1 MIKLKNAAQLAT
13 MQESCKLTVSALYEG
28 ASIIAPGVELGE
40 IDARIRRY
48 IEKHGGT
55 PSFLGYAG
63 FPKSSCISVNDVV
76 IHGIPGHQ
84 VLKEGDIVSIDVGAY
99 YKGYHGDCARTF
111 PCGKISPEA
120 ERLIQ
125 VTRDSFYAGLE
136 AIHPECRVGDISAAV
151 QKTAEAAGFSV
162 VREYIGHGVGENL
175 HEAPDVPNF
184 GMAGRGPRLYPGM
197 TLAIEPMINQGKKE
211 VRQLSDGWT
220 VVTLDGALS
229 AHYENTVAVTGDGA
243 KILTEL

>member
-1 MIKLKNAAQLAT
+1 MIKLKNAMQLAA
-13 MQESCKLTVSALYEG
+13 MQDSCKLTVEALYEG
-28 ASIIAPGVELGE
+28 ASIISPGVELGE
-40 IDARIRRY
+40 IDLKIRQY
-48 IEKHGGT
+48 IEKHKGT

-120 ERLIQ
+120 ARLIE
-125 VTRDSFYAGLE
+125 VTKESFYAGLST
-136 AIHPECRVGDISAAV
+136 IQPQSRVGDISAAV
-151 QKTAEAAGFSV
+151 QRTAEAAGFSV

-184 GMAGRGPRLYPGM
+184 GMAGKGPRLYAGM
-197 TLAIEPMINQGKKE
+197 TIAIEPMVNYGKKE
-211 VRQLSDGWT
+211 VRVLPDEWT
-220 VVTLDGALS
+220 VVTVDGSLS
-229 AHYENTVAVTGDGA
+229 AHYENTVAVTSDGA

>member
-1 MIKLKNAAQLAT
+1 MIKLKNSVQLAK
-13 MQESCKLTVSALYEG
+13 MQESCKLTIEALYEG
-28 ASIIAPGVELGE
+28 ASLIAPGVELGE
-40 IDARIRRY
+40 IDARIRHY

-76 IHGIPGHQ
+76 IHGIPEHR

-99 YKGYHGDCARTF
+99 YGGYHGDCARTF

-120 ERLIQ
+120 ERLIR
-125 VTRDSFYAGLE
+125 VTKESFYAGL
-136 AIHPECRVGDISAAV
+136 AAVHPQCRVGDISAAV
-151 QKTAEAAGFSV
+151 QNTAEAAGFSV
-162 VREYIGHGVGENL
+162 VREYVGHGVGENL

-184 GMAGRGPRLYPGM
+184 GMAGKGPRLYAGM
-197 TLAIEPMINQGKKE
+197 TLAIEPMVNQGKKE

-220 VVTLDGALS
+220 VVTLDGSLS
-229 AHYENTVAVTGDGA
+229 AHYENTIAVTGDGA

>member
-1 MIKLKNAAQLAT
+1 MIKLKNSIQLAT
-13 MQESCKLTVSALYEG
+13 MQESCKITVEALYHG
-28 ASIIAPGVELGE
+28 AEIIAPGVELGE
-40 IDARIRRY
+40 IDQRIRRF
-48 IEKHGGT
+48 IEKHGAT

-76 IHGIPGHQ
+76 IHGIPEHQ

-99 YKGYHGDCARTF
+99 YKGFHGDCARTF
-111 PCGKISPEA
+111 PCGNISPEA
-120 ERLIQ
+120 ERLIE
-125 VTRDSFYAGLE
+125 VTKQSFYAGLE
-136 AIHPECRVGDISAAV
+136 KVVPQNRVGDISAAV
-151 QKTAEAAGFSV
+151 QSTAESNGFSV

-175 HEAPDVPNF
+175 HEAPDIPNY
-184 GMAGRGPRLYPGM
+184 GVAGKGPRLYAGM

-220 VVTLDGALS
+220 VVTLDGSLS
-229 AHYENTVAVTGDGA
+229 AHYENTVAVTSDGA

>member
-1 MIKLKNAAQLAT
+1 MIKLKNAMQLAA
-13 MQESCKLTVSALYEG
+13 MQDSCKLTVEALYEG

-40 IDARIRRY
+40 IDQKIRQY
-48 IEKHGGT
+48 IEKHKGT

-111 PCGKISPEA
+111 PCGKISAEA
-120 ERLIQ
+120 ARLIE
-125 VTRDSFYAGLE
+125 VTKESFYAGLST
-136 AIHPECRVGDISAAV
+136 IHPQSRVGDISAAV
-151 QKTAEAAGFSV
+151 QRTAEAAGFSV

-184 GMAGRGPRLYPGM
+184 GMAGKGPRLYAGM
-197 TLAIEPMINQGKKE
+197 TIAIEPMVNYGKKE
-211 VRQLSDGWT
+211 VRVLPDEWT
-220 VVTLDGALS
+220 VVTVDGSLS
-229 AHYENTVAVTGDGA
+229 AHYENTVAVTSDGA

>member
-1 MIKLKNAAQLAT
+1 MIKLKNSVQLAA
-13 MQESCKLTVSALYEG
+13 MQDSCRLTVEALYEG

-76 IHGIPGHQ
+76 IHGIPEHQ
-84 VLKEGDIVSIDVGAY
+84 VLKDGDIVSIDVGAY
-99 YKGYHGDCARTF
+99 LNGFHGDCARTF
-111 PCGKISPEA
+111 PCGEISPEA
-120 ERLIQ
+120 ERLIE
-125 VTRDSFYAGLE
+125 VTKKSFYAGLDFV
-136 AIHPECRVGDISAAV
+136 APGNRVGDISAAV
-151 QKTAEAAGFSV
+151 QRTAEAEGFSV
-162 VREYIGHGVGENL
+162 VREYVGHGVGENL

-184 GMAGRGPRLYPGM
+184 GMAGKGPRLWAGM
-197 TLAIEPMINQGKKE
+197 TLAIEPMINYGKKE
-211 VRQLSDGWT
+211 VCQLSDGWT
-220 VVTLDGALS
+220 VKTVDGSLS

>member
-1 MIKLKNAAQLAT
+1 MIKLKNSLQLAR
-13 MQESCKLTVSALYEG
+13 MQDSCKLTIEALYEG
-28 ASIIAPGVELGE
+28 ASIIAPGVALVE
-40 IDARIRRY
+40 IDAKIRKY
-48 IEKHGGT
+48 IEKHGAK

-76 IHGIPGHQ
+76 IHGIPGNQ
-84 VLKEGDIVSIDVGAY
+84 VLKEGDIVSIDVGAF

-111 PCGKISPEA
+111 PCGEISPDA
-120 ERLIQ
+120 KRLIE
-125 VTRDSFYAGLE
+125 VTKQSFYAGLA
-136 AIHPECRVGDISAAV
+136 AIQPQCRVGDISAAV
-151 QKTAEAAGFSV
+151 QNTAESHGYSV
-162 VREYIGHGVGENL
+162 VREFVGHGVGENL

-184 GMAGRGPRLYPGM
+184 GIAGKGPRLYAGM

-220 VVTLDGALS
+220 VVTLDGSLS

>member
-1 MIKLKNAAQLAT
+1 MIKLKNAMQLAA
-13 MQESCKLTVSALYEG
+13 MQDSCRLTIEALMEG
-28 ASIIAPGVELGE
+28 ASFIAPGTELGE
-40 IDARIRRY
+40 IDLRIRKY
-48 IEKHGGT
+48 IERYGGV

-84 VLKEGDIVSIDVGAY
+84 VLKEGDIVSIDVGAFL
-99 YKGYHGDCARTF
+99 KGFHGDCARTF
-111 PCGKISPEA
+111 PCGKISPDA
-120 ERLIQ
+120 ERLIR
-125 VTRDSFYAGLE
+125 VTKESFYAGLE
-136 AIHPECRVGDISAAV
+136 MVKPQGRVGDISAAV

-184 GMAGRGPRLYPGM
+184 GEAGRGPRLYAGM
-197 TLAIEPMINQGKKE
+197 TLAIEPMVNFGKKE

-220 VVTLDGALS
+220 VVTCDGSLS